1 MAGKAKLVV
10 PFNAQAVKVAKA
22 LDGRVTEYQIGAE
35 RGLKLL
41 VLPSGV
47 GTYMIRYD
55 AFQGD
60 KRIQRKLK
68 LGRRDAMTLQ
78 EARIKADEIRREV
91 DAGTD
96 PVAKVEAR
104 RSAMTFSQLVDERF
118 AKDRDL
124 ADGTKRLYREALRG
138 DVLPAIGALPIDEVT
153 TGHILTVLDKIE
165 ARGASV
171 QCDRTRSAIS
181 SMYAW
186 GRKRGLIDNNP
197 AAGLGRRAASG
208 PRTRVLT
215 AAELARLWQSTEAP
229 DAWVSLSMQTIIR
242 LAVLT
247 GQRRTEIAGA
257 RLCELVLD
265 GDTPTWTIP
274 GDTRKT
280 GKIIRGRTKNRQTQ
294 VLPLPTQ
301 AVDLF
306 RAAVERAGKSEQVF
320 PAGRIPGDEKAET
333 RVPHVNGESVSRAMR
348 RLRDQFE
355 IEDVTIHDMRRC
367 IATWLGETGTRP
379 DVIDR
384 ILNHVPRDVTRRHY
398 NFAGMDSLIRE
409 AMQQWAD
416 HVTRIADQVKIEG
429 VPAISPKA
437 QQDIVQSGPEAADSP
452 NSTVASR

>member
-1 MAGKAKLVV
+1 
-10 PFNAQAVKVAKA
+10 
-22 LDGRVTEYQIGAE
+22 
-35 RGLKLL
+35 
-41 VLPSGV
+41 
-47 GTYMIRYD
+47 
-55 AFQGD
+55 
-60 KRIQRKLK
+60 
-68 LGRRDAMTLQ
+68 
-78 EARIKADEIRREV
+78 
-91 DAGTD
+91 
-96 PVAKVEAR
+96 
-104 RSAMTFSQLVDERF
+104 
-118 AKDRDL
+118 
-124 ADGTKRLYREALRG
+124 
-138 DVLPAIGALPIDEVT
+138 
-153 TGHILTVLDKIE
+153 
-165 ARGASV
+165 
-171 QCDRTRSAIS
+171 
-181 SMYAW
+181 MYAW
-186 GRKRGLIDNNP
+186 GRKRELIDSNP
-197 AAGLGRRAASG
+197 AVGLGRRAASG

-215 AAELARLWQSTEAP
+215 DAELARLWQSTEAP

-416 HVTRIADQVKIEG
+416 HVTRIADQVNIEG
-429 VPAISPKA
+429 VSAISPKA
-437 QQDIVQSGPEAADSP
+437 QQDIVKSGPEAADSP